1 MRQLCKKCEISP
13 CSLVLIHIGNESL
26 DNRIRKRNQK
36 CWLCRI
42 KFVHSIFLVGIFRH
56 GSFQKTFHQTRMEK
70 AYSTF
75 SGVHVKHELLIR
87 SMFMNRNE
95 TGRCSWKKKME
106 ELDVHYIAAWCSLR
120 IWNVFA
126 KLRRNDNNEKERVI
140 QFVHQILL
148 LNILQW

>member
-56 GSFQKTFHQTRMEK
+56 KSFQKTFHQTRMEK
-70 AYSTF
+70 VFSTF

-95 TGRCSWKKKME
+95 TGRCSWKKNGGARCSWQSGLMFIKDLKCVCE
-106 ELDVHYIAAWCSLR
+106 IA
-120 IWNVFA
+120 
-126 KLRRNDNNEKERVI
+126 EK
-140 QFVHQILL
+140 
-148 LNILQW
+148 W